1 MTEATEKIRERVL
14 ALIDSE
20 FESDASFEREL
31 GLSEKTV
38 SNWRRGRSAS
48 FMNMLPMLAESFK
61 VSLSQIMNVPLSQEN
76 SDLSDGEI
84 ELLALYR
91 KARALPEE
99 MRSALTETLETTIKL
114 YINTYL
120 EIRKS
125 EKKKSRARK

>member
-48 FMNMLPMLAESFK
+48 FMRHLPE
-61 VSLSQIMNVPLSQEN
+61 LSELFGVNVGELLDLPLSAEGDQ
-76 SDLSDGEI
+76 LSEEEI
-84 ELLALYR
+84 ALLTLYR
-91 KARALPEE
+91 KSHILPKK
-99 MRSALTETLETTIKL
+99 MRRALTETLESTINM
-114 YINTYL
+114 YIAAG
-120 EIRKS
+120 ESR
-125 EKKKSRARK
+125 KKK

>member
-48 FMNMLPMLAESFK
+48 FMRHLPE
-61 VSLSQIMNVPLSQEN
+61 LSELFGVNVGELLDIPLSADGDQ
-76 SDLSDGEI
+76 LSDE
-84 ELLALYR
+84 ERSLLTLYR
-91 KARALPEE
+91 KSHVLPKK
-99 MRSALTETLETTIKL
+99 MRRALTETLESTINM
-114 YINTYL
+114 YIAAG
-120 EIRKS
+120 ESRK
-125 EKKKSRARK
+125 KR

>member
-48 FMNMLPMLAESFK
+48 L
-61 VSLSQIMNVPLSQEN
+61 
-76 SDLSDGEI
+76 D
-84 ELLALYR
+84 
-91 KARALPEE
+91 
-99 MRSALTETLETTIKL
+99 
-114 YINTYL
+114 
-120 EIRKS
+120 RKS
-125 EKKKSRARK
+125 VV

>member
-48 FMNMLPMLAESFK
+48 FMRHLPE
-61 VSLSQIMNVPLSQEN
+61 LSELFGVNVGELLDIPLSAEGDQ
-76 SDLSDGEI
+76 LSDEER
-84 ELLALYR
+84 ELLTLYR
-91 KARALPEE
+91 KSHILPKK
-99 MRSALTETLETTIKL
+99 MRRALTETLEATINM
-114 YINTYL
+114 YIAAG
-120 EIRKS
+120 ESRK
-125 EKKKSRARK
+125 KR